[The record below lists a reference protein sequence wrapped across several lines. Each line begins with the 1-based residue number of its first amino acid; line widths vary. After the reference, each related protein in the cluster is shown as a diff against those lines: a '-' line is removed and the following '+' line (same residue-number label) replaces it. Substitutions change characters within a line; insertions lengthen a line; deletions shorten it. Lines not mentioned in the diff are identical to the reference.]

1 MAMLNSVLRELF
13 GLLLRP
19 FEGLPS
25 FVSILI
31 WSILTAIAV
40 LLVYKRSSDQDG
52 LGEVKRK
59 IHASVFEIR
68 LFNDDMRAIL
78 QAQLDIMRHNL
89 SYIRLSFKPMIWILP
104 PLVLII
110 SQLHFFYGYSSLSPG
125 QSALLKVELDQ
136 DWRQSQLLATVDSDA
151 RPPLSLSIPDGL
163 RAETEAVWTPELN
176 ELLWKIGAE
185 DWGSY
190 DIELKLGSEV
200 YTKQVSVSDRVVQIS
215 PVRPDHSLLAQ
226 IESPAE
232 APLPAE
238 SPIRAISIAY
248 PDAEVWCLG
257 LRFRSEWAWMI
268 VYFILTMVFAFALRG
283 PLGVNI

>member
-1 MAMLNSVLRELF
+1 
-13 GLLLRP
+13 LLRP
-19 FEGLPS
+19 LESLPS

-68 LFNDDMRAIL
+68 LFNDDLRAIL
-78 QAQLDIMRHNL
+78 RAQLDIMLHNL
-89 SYIRLSFKPMIWILP
+89 SYLRLSFKPMIWILP

-110 SQLHFFYGYSSLSPG
+110 SQLHFFYGYSSLIPG

-136 DWRQSQLLATVDSDA
+136 DWRQSVQLATEDSDA
-151 RPPLSLSIPDGL
+151 RPPLTLNIPEGL
-163 RAETEAVWTPELN
+163 RTETEAVWTPEMN
-176 ELLWKIGAE
+176 EVLWRLGAE
-185 DWGSY
+185 TWGSY
-190 DIELKLGSEV
+190 DVELKLGSEV
-200 YTKQVSVSDRVVQIS
+200 YTKQISVSNRVVQIS
-215 PVRPDHSLLAQ
+215 PVRPDRSLLAQ

-232 APLPAE
+232 EPLPPD
-238 SPIRAISIAY
+238 SPIRAISIDY

-268 VYFILTMVFAFALRG
+268 VYFVLTMVFAFALRG